1 MISFITVDS
10 ATGAVIA
17 AMTINEGPDIVFQ
30 QPEGTIKVVGNA
42 VEMCQELSP
51 GQTLV
56 YVDEQLVVR
65 GVAAPTSAI
74 LSQQVISQAE

>member
-10 ATGAVIA
+10 ATGAVTA
-17 AMTINEGPDIVFQ
+17 ATTINEGPDTVFQ

-65 GVAAPTSAI
+65 GVAAPTSVL
-74 LSQQVISQAE
+74 LSQQVIPEAE